1 MGYDEE
7 TVNAPMPTLSPRTRA
22 QRGDT
27 CTDQVV
33 GAILSGWR
41 YDISGIS
48 PDLRLDYEAHLHEC
62 AHCRRRQ
69 RIHRTVD
76 VLLLAATTLSFAA
89 FLLAALVTQRLE
101 DLRRIAEVH
110 MQLHGEGFAALA
122 HLPGNVTPSLQAVA
136 VAGMVVSL
144 LLWTLV
150 IIATPIPSMLSGIF
164 RERISPELRE
174 RLRKQTA

>member
-1 MGYDEE
+1 MAKTSSHD
-7 TVNAPMPTLSPRTRA
+7 RA
-22 QRGDT
+22 SHPDT
-27 CTDQVV
+27 CNDPVV

-48 PDLRLDYEAHLHEC
+48 PELRVDYEAHLYNC

-69 RIHRTVD
+69 RLHRTVD

-89 FLLAALVTQRLE
+89 FLLAALVMHRVEAMTHIGNNLHLHLHEQGTAKLFRLPS
-101 DLRRIAEVH
+101 A
-110 MQLHGEGFAALA
+110 
-122 HLPGNVTPSLQAVA
+122 VTISLEAVA
-136 VAGMVVSL
+136 IAGVIVSM

-150 IIATPIPSMLSGIF
+150 TIATPIPNMVATIF

-174 RLRKQTA
+174 RLRKQAA